1 MIEMHKANDLY
12 LKQGQDWV
20 RESKQENQTQTS
32 ADQDHSWFILRM
44 VLYLFNR

>member
-1 MIEMHKANDLY
+1 MIEMHKASDLY